1 MKNQYLKKIIFS
13 VMALCFM
20 AMPAGAAKKVSKA
33 EAALQKKVEATLAK
47 MKLEE
52 KMDLLG
58 EYKGGFSTCP
68 IPRLGIPEVKM
79 ADASVGVRNYGK
91 STQYPASVVVASTW
105 SRRMMAALATSLA
118 VDCKARGVG
127 ILLGPGVNIMRSPV
141 CGRNFEYYSEDPY
154 LTAQMAVPFIQGLQ
168 QNGVAAVVKHFAL
181 NNMEWG
187 RHRINSRADERTC
200 HEIYFPAFRAAVEE
214 GHVAAVM
221 DSYNLVNGMYATENS
236 WLNTKILRNMWGFDG
251 VVMSDWGATHGVG
264 SAMRG
269 GLDLDMD
276 GKDRAK
282 YFNRDSLQNALSNEG
297 ITLDMINEKVRHIL
311 TMIYRFEFDK
321 SKPTDDLALLNNKNN
336 AQVAQKV
343 AEEGIV
349 LLKNQG
355 SLLPMP
361 KAKSVMVVGPFADQ
375 IPCGGGSSKVTPYNT
390 TSITGGLKVVL
401 KNTDIKGHQIYDEE
415 PCTHLYRDRGG
426 RTEGLK
432 AEYFNNPNL
441 GGMPL
446 MTDYVDGLNF
456 YWGKGTPQPDFLGT
470 DNFSVRYT
478 GYLRVPASGEY
489 TLVLSSDDAS
499 RLWIDDAMVLDNWGD
514 HSFRGNE
521 LTINLQANRDYAV
534 RIDYTESEGEA
545 GIRLGYRIAQVDN
558 LATDAALCDAVI
570 VTAGFGEKIE
580 REGTDR
586 PWQLPADQVKMIKD
600 AAASNA
606 NVVVV
611 LFTGGA
617 VDVSSWAND
626 VRSIIW
632 AGYPGQG
639 GGQALAN
646 IITGKVNPSG
656 KLTATWANQW
666 EDYSSSNNFY
676 EKNGE
681 DYLDYEER
689 LLVGYRSFDKD
700 DVAPAFPFGFGMS
713 YTRFAYSNLKVK
725 RNDTQCQVKVDI
737 ANTGKVEGAEVVQV
751 YVEPVNVGENDP
763 VQTLRGFEKVTLKPG
778 EKKTVTMMLDANAF
792 STYKAPKKA
801 FTLDPGQYKIKVG
814 ASSRDIRQTFLLK
827 VDRPVKTAMISE

>member
-1 MKNQYLKKIIFS
+1 MMIRSKKHILSSI
-13 VMALCFM
+13 VAVCLMAVPCH
-20 AMPAGAAKKVSKA
+20 GAKKQSKA
-33 EAALQKKVEATLAK
+33 EAAIQKKVEATLAK

-79 ADASVGVRNYGK
+79 ADASMGVRNYGK

-105 SRRMMAALATSLA
+105 NRRMMAALSTSLA
-118 VDCKARGVG
+118 TDCKARGVG

-154 LTAQMAVPFIQGLQ
+154 LTAQMAVPFIKGLQ

-187 RHRINSRADERTC
+187 RKRIDSRADERTC
-200 HEIYFPAFRAAVEE
+200 HEIYFPAFRAAVVDAE
-214 GHVAAVM
+214 VAGVM
-221 DSYNLVNGMYATENS
+221 DAYNLVNGVYATENS
-236 WLNTKILRNMWGFDG
+236 WLNTKVLRGMWGFNG
-251 VVMSDWGATHGVG
+251 VVMSDWGATHSTGR
-264 SAMRG
+264 AMRG

-282 YFNRDSLQNALSNEG
+282 YFNRDSLKTVMANEG
-297 ITLDMINEKVRHIL
+297 FTMKELDDKVRHIL
-311 TMIYRFEFDK
+311 HMIYSFEFDK
-321 SKPTDDLALLNNKNN
+321 LKATTDAAMLDNKNN
-336 AQVAQKV
+336 GMVAQKL

-355 SLLPMP
+355 SLLPIP
-361 KAKSVMVVGPFADQ
+361 KAKSVMVVGPFADE
-375 IPCGGGSSKVTPYNT
+375 IPCGGGSSKVTPFST
-390 TSITGGLKVVL
+390 TSITGGLKVLMKSV
-401 KNTDIKGHQIYDEE
+401 DIKGHQIYDEE

-426 RTEGLK
+426 RTPGLK
-432 AEYFNNPNL
+432 AEYFNNPSL
-441 GGMPL
+441 GGIPL
-446 MTDYVDGLNF
+446 MSDYVDGLNF
-456 YWGKGTPQPDFLGT
+456 YWGAGTPQPDFLGT
-470 DNFSVRYT
+470 DNFSIRYT

-499 RLWIDDAMVLDNWGD
+499 RMWIDDAMVLDNWGD
-514 HSFRGNE
+514 HSFSGNE
-521 LTINLQANRDYAV
+521 LTINLQANRDYAI

-558 LATDAALCDAVI
+558 LATEAALCDAVI
-570 VTAGFGEKIE
+570 VTAGFGEKVE
-580 REGTDR
+580 KEGTDR
-586 PWQLPADQVKMIKD
+586 PWQLPAEQVKMIKD

-617 VDVSSWAND
+617 VDVSTWAND

-646 IITGKVNPSG
+646 IITGKVTPSG
-656 KLTATWANQW
+656 KLTATWAQQW
-666 EDYSSSNNFY
+666 YDYASSNNFY
-676 EKNGE
+676 EKAGE
-681 DYLDYEER
+681 DFINYDER
-689 LLVGYRSFDKD
+689 LFVGYRSFDKD
-700 DVAPAFPFGFGMS
+700 CVAPAFPFGFGMS

-725 RNDTQCQVKVDI
+725 RTDKQCQVKVDVQ
-737 ANTGKVEGAEVVQV
+737 NTGKMAGAEVVQV
-751 YVEPVNVGENDP
+751 YVEPLNVGENEP
-763 VQTLRGFEKVTLKPG
+763 VQTLRGFEKIFLKPG

-792 STYKAPKKA
+792 ATYKVTKKA
-801 FTLDPGQYKIKVG
+801 FTVDPGQYKIKVG
-814 ASSRDIRQTFLLK
+814 ASSRDIRQSFVVK
-827 VDRPVKTAMISE
+827 VEKATKVATD